1 MSRSGAQRSRGKL
14 FESIEPVHFPGRARA
29 FILTGNWF
37 ARFWCD
43 CPLMSNEVV
52 DKESSPQSEGIARCK
67 QQLGGTMKSYQR
79 DTA

>member
-1 MSRSGAQRSRGKL
+1 
-14 FESIEPVHFPGRARA
+14 
-29 FILTGNWF
+29 
-37 ARFWCD
+37 
-43 CPLMSNEVV
+43 MSNEVV